1 MTHTLA
7 RRAQAI
13 SPSPTLSLDTK
24 TKALIAQGHDVVNL
38 TVGEPD
44 FPTPLAASYA
54 AIRAITEGFTRYTAP
69 AGIVELRKAIAEK
82 LAQENGLSYSP
93 DEIIV
98 STGAKQSLYN
108 IFMTLL
114 DPGDEVLLP
123 APYWVSYPEQIRLA
137 EGVPVVLETDEQSGF
152 KVTPEQVLRAITPR
166 TKAILI
172 NSPSNPTGVT
182 YTPEEIDAL
191 AEALTSTS
199 LYVVSDEIYEQ
210 LTYGVTHKS
219 IATSSEELRKRTLVV
234 NGFSKTFGMTGW
246 RVGYVAGDRTLIQAM
261 SSFQSH
267 TTANPSSISQRA
279 ALGALGTFSPQTR
292 ETMRERLQFVTRAL
306 AELPGITCAQ
316 PNGAFYVFPNA
327 SSWITKTYT
336 KMSGESIV
344 IRDGDH
350 LGELL
355 LSEALISVVPGS
367 GFGAPNNFRIS
378 YATSMPNLEKA
389 MERLRDFA
397 KRIAH

>member
-1 MTHTLA
+1 MTHTLS

-24 TKALIAQGHDVVNL
+24 TKDLIAKGHDVVNL

-44 FPTPLAASYA
+44 FPTPLAASFA
-54 AIRAITEGFTRYTAP
+54 AIRAITEGFTKYTAP
-69 AGIVELRKAIAEK
+69 AGIVELRRAIAEK
-82 LAQENGLSYSP
+82 LAQENGLTYSP

-108 IFMTLL
+108 IFITLL

-137 EGVPVVLETDEQSGF
+137 DGVPVVLETDERSGF

-191 AEALTSTS
+191 ANVIASTS

-219 IATSSEELRKRTLVV
+219 IATVSDEMRKRTLVV
-234 NGFSKTFGMTGW
+234 NGFSKTFSMTGW
-246 RVGYVAGDRTLIQAM
+246 RVGYVAGDRKLIQAM

-292 ETMRERLQFVTRAL
+292 ETLRERLQFVTRAL
-306 AELPGITCAQ
+306 AELPGLTCAQ

-327 SSWITKTYT
+327 SAWFNKAY
-336 KMSGESIV
+336 KKPSGEEII

-367 GFGAPNNFRIS
+367 SFGAPNNFRIS

-389 MERLRDFA
+389 MDRLREFSN
-397 KRIAH
+397 RIAL